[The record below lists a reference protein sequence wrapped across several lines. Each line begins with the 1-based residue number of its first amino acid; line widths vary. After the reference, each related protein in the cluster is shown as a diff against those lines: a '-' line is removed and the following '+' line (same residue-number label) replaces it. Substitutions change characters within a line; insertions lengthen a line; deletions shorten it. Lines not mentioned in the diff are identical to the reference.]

1 MAAMKALLMLSTA
14 TALQAPC
21 TRRPRT
27 HLAAVSLAELAEQS
41 SRLAARIH
49 DGDFR
54 DRTWSAEVV
63 IGVVT

>member
-1 MAAMKALLMLSTA
+1 MRATPAISAAAAVAAMRTA
-14 TALQAPC
+14 REILG
-21 TRRPRT
+21 RP
-27 HLAAVSLAELAEQS
+27 AAQLAEQS

>member
-1 MAAMKALLMLSTA
+1 MPSPTSALGAALAGLEIDP
-14 TALQAPC
+14 Q
-21 TRRPRT
+21 RPIEILGRP
-27 HLAAVSLAELAEQS
+27 AAQLAEQS